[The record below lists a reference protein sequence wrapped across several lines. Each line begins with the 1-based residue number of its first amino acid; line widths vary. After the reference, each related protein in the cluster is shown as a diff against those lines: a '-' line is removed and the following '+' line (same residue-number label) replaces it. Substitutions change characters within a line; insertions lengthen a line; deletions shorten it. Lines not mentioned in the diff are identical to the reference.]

1 MTIRQGFLVP
11 AGPIRASS
19 LANQRRSSPE
29 GLENCRN
36 HLATAR
42 KEGHMGNPGFRTLG
56 ESYQE
61 AR

>member
-36 HLATAR
+36 HLAAAR
-42 KEGHMGNPGFRTLG
+42 KDGSYG
-56 ESYQE
+56 ESRLAYTW
-61 AR
+61 RISFW